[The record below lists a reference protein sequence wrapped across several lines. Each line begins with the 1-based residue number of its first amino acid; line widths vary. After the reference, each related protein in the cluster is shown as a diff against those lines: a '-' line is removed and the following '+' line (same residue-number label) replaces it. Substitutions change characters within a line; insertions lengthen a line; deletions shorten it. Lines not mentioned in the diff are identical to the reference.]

1 MKSRKKIIKLQFWV
15 TLSNISQIFWP
26 ISISRMSSGLFLSSD
41 KKNPR
46 GPEKRYGA
54 LNVSCSEVCPQFS
67 VDLRLFCL
75 RCQRPFAFPLSMSPY
90 GRKSDKNW
98 PTGSKNKNL
107 SFSKINL
114 VRFWRALKRQV
125 FDKKRHFFDI
135 FGFPPTGY
143 FTSVETNIFF
153 QPNQISNIIH
163 SFKIDWIE
171 YWILFR

>member
-1 MKSRKKIIKLQFWV
+1 MIDFWLNEGFCRR
-15 TLSNISQIFWP
+15 TDGQTNEWTNRHLWMWSPFCDW
-26 ISISRMSSGLFLSSD
+26 
-41 KKNPR
+41 KNPR
-46 GPEKRYGA
+46 GPEKRNGA

-75 RCQRPFAFPLSMSPY
+75 RGQRPFAFPLSMSPY

-143 FTSVETNIFF
+143 FTFWPKNLKKWPPQNFGS
-153 QPNQISNIIH
+153 QIEFWLYVYGPEP
-163 SFKIDWIE
+163 FKIW
-171 YWILFR
+171 